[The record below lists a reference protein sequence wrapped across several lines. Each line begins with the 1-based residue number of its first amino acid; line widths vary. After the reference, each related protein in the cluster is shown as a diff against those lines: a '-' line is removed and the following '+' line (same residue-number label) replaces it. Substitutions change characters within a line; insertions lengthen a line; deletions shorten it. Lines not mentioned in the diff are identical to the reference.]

1 MVPARQG
8 RKVPIRSSEHRPARH
23 ILGAEQARFYE
34 HKTRISGDKEAT
46 DEPNFRRQTFRH

>member
-1 MVPARQG
+1 MVPGRQG
-8 RKVPIRSSEHRPARH
+8 RNVPIRSSEHRPHAT

-34 HKTRISGDKEAT
+34 HKTRISGDREAT